1 MSVLSVAPN
10 ISRSYEQSGAA
21 PSPNSQR
28 QGRTEDTTSAYMSH
42 SPTPPAAQVGIGHLG
57 SLSPNTTSKVLPL
70 SPTGASDLHYTTGHI
85 ADQQNNSSSIQLA
98 GASEVTI
105 QQCDLLKLLLR
116 YLFPR
121 NGEMVEESAL
131 LNSLEQV
138 WASHE
143 QGSRLTTEQLTDCH
157 RDVLLDW
164 IMERRKSSELRSMVD
179 RQPSEN
185 TLEIV
190 ERVLVM
196 NDLRILRL
204 KWKALKLHVSGQDV
218 APEDLL
224 CSIFAF
230 MTRTE
235 GTEVLFKEGLAGLKE
250 TSPEILR
257 P

>member
-1 MSVLSVAPN
+1 
-10 ISRSYEQSGAA
+10 
-21 PSPNSQR
+21 
-28 QGRTEDTTSAYMSH
+28 
-42 SPTPPAAQVGIGHLG
+42 
-57 SLSPNTTSKVLPL
+57 
-70 SPTGASDLHYTTGHI
+70 
-85 ADQQNNSSSIQLA
+85 
-98 GASEVTI
+98 
-105 QQCDLLKLLLR
+105 
-116 YLFPR
+116 
-121 NGEMVEESAL
+121 MVEESAL
-131 LNSLEQV
+131 LNNLEQV

-143 QGSRLTTEQLTDCH
+143 QGSRLTTKQLADCH
-157 RDVLLDW
+157 RDVLLIW
-164 IMERRKSSELRSMVD
+164 IMERRKSSELRLMVD
-179 RQPSEN
+179 RQPSEK

-196 NDLRILRL
+196 NNLRILRL

-235 GTEVLFKEGLAGLKE
+235 GTEVLFKEGLAGLEE

>member
-1 MSVLSVAPN
+1 M
-10 ISRSYEQSGAA
+10 
-21 PSPNSQR
+21 
-28 QGRTEDTTSAYMSH
+28 
-42 SPTPPAAQVGIGHLG
+42 
-57 SLSPNTTSKVLPL
+57 
-70 SPTGASDLHYTTGHI
+70 SPTGASDLHYTTGHN
-85 ADQQNNSSSIQLA
+85 ANQKNNSGGIQLA
-98 GASEVTI
+98 SASEVTI
-105 QQCDLLKLLLR
+105 QQCDLLTLLLR
-116 YLFPR
+116 YFFPR
-121 NGEMVEESAL
+121 NGEMVEETAL

-138 WASHE
+138 WASHDK
-143 QGSRLTTEQLTDCH
+143 GSRLTTEQVSDCH
-157 RDVLLDW
+157 REVLLIW
-164 IMERRKSSELRSMVD
+164 IMERRKLSELQLMVG
-179 RQPSEN
+179 RQPSEQ
-185 TLEIV
+185 TLDIV

-224 CSIFAF
+224 CSTFAS

>member
-1 MSVLSVAPN
+1 
-10 ISRSYEQSGAA
+10 
-21 PSPNSQR
+21 
-28 QGRTEDTTSAYMSH
+28 
-42 SPTPPAAQVGIGHLG
+42 
-57 SLSPNTTSKVLPL
+57 
-70 SPTGASDLHYTTGHI
+70 
-85 ADQQNNSSSIQLA
+85 
-98 GASEVTI
+98 
-105 QQCDLLKLLLR
+105 
-116 YLFPR
+116 
-121 NGEMVEESAL
+121 MVEESAL

-164 IMERRKSSELRSMVD
+164 IMERRKSSKLQLIVD

-196 NDLRILRL
+196 NNLCILRL
-204 KWKALKLHVSGQDV
+204 KWKALKLHVRGQDV

-224 CSIFAF
+224 CSTFAF